1 MNKNRRNFLR
11 RTSMLGASLIAAQ
24 GAKTVGGQHEQ
35 HGQPQ
40 TKKPAGEQPDHS
52 QHAPANPAAPKP
64 ETTAQAP
71 NGAGVVPIHTP
82 DLPKLPFTLE
92 NGVKV
97 FRLIAEP
104 VRTEFLPA
112 ASWADARVVDAWGYN
127 GSVPGPTIEVTEGDR
142 VRILFTNNLP
152 EATTPHWHGLE
163 VPMSQDGVPGIGQ
176 QLILPGET
184 YTYEFTI
191 NQNGTFFYHSH
202 MAMQE
207 MLGLIGLFIVHPK
220 TPHEPR
226 VDRDFGIILQGWAIL
241 PNNTVPNTLAM
252 EFNWLTMNGKAGPA
266 TTPMIVRLGERV
278 RIRFVNLGMDHHPI
292 HLHGHQFVVTGTEG
306 GRAPE
311 STWFP
316 HNTAIVG
323 VAQARDVEFVAKY
336 EGDWML
342 HCHLPHHMMNQ
353 MVSMVGP
360 MHAMPGLQTGRG
372 MEEGMGIISKGGAL
386 SEDLGPSLG
395 RTTGIPLEQSTSHG
409 VAQDRNAML
418 YSCPMHPEVKSDKA
432 GKCPKC
438 GMNLVVPQTRTRGKR
453 VPGYPQDM
461 WMTMDAEVAR
471 PETSWLPEGW
481 TGSMMGM
488 MTLVRVLPPEKFD
501 RMMAL
506 IREGKHEPGPKWPA
520 KPEAHPHKHGG
531 G

>member
-1 MNKNRRNFLR
+1 
-11 RTSMLGASLIAAQ
+11 MLGASLAA
-24 GAKTVGGQHEQ
+24 AKTVDAQHQ
-35 HGQPQ
+35 
-40 TKKPAGEQPDHS
+40 DHS
-52 QHAPANPAAPKP
+52 RHAPAKPAVQTPSA
-64 ETTAQAP
+64 
-71 NGAGVVPIHTP
+71 NGAGFTPIVTP
-82 DLPKLPFTLE
+82 DLPKLPYKLE

-97 FRLIAEP
+97 FHLVAEP

-127 GSVPGPTIEVTEGDR
+127 GSVPGPTIEIVEGDR
-142 VRILFTNNLP
+142 VKILFTNKLP
-152 EATTPHWHGLE
+152 EPTTPHWHGLE

-176 QLILPGET
+176 QLIMPGET

-207 MLGLIGLFIVHPK
+207 MLGMIGLFIVHPK
-220 TPHEPR
+220 VPHEPR

-266 TTPMIVRLGERV
+266 TTPMIVKQGERV
-278 RIRFVNLGMDHHPI
+278 RIRMVNLGMDHHPI
-292 HLHGHQFVVTGTEG
+292 HLHGHQFYVTGTEG
-306 GRAPE
+306 GRCPE

-316 HNTAIVG
+316 GNTAIVG

-353 MVSMVGP
+353 MISMVGP
-360 MHAMPGLQTGRG
+360 MHAMQGIQTGRG
-372 MEEGMGIISKGGAL
+372 MEEGMGIVSKGGAL
-386 SEDLGPSLG
+386 GEDLGPSLG
-395 RTTGIPLEQSTSHG
+395 RATGIPLDQSVSHG
-409 VAQDRNAML
+409 IGQEKNVMV
-418 YSCPMHPEVKSDKA
+418 YSCPMHPEVKSDKP
-432 GKCPKC
+432 GNCPKC

-461 WMTMDAEVAR
+461 WMTMDKEVAK

-488 MTLVRVLPPEKFD
+488 MTLVRVLPAEKYD

-506 IREGKHEPGPKWPA
+506 IKEGKYEPGPKWPA
-520 KPEAHPHKHGG
+520 KQETHQHKHG
-531 G
+531 